1 MPDFENRRVELQQAR
16 IEKEAARLDLF
27 HANEQLKS
35 ITTDRSLLDRAFNPN
50 NPDHVEHRQQLAER
64 QLNTE
69 GEIAQLT
76 EDYESLV
83 VRERASFVAFAPQT
97 DLREQA
103 KRLDDAYPCLLL
115 PVRLE
120 TRFKTVSIDGITK
133 NQLWVRVYPDDCA
146 IDTFEATL
154 STVEVKNAQTYWSD
168 FWRAGKF
175 EDQLR
180 GAWRGLVSSHG
191 SGRAAWIIKH
201 YQPLNLDQKPTKALP
216 TDIILTIATE
226 TPLSNKEQEATII
239 YWKAV
244 WLADGNR
251 SDENAARQVLIG
263 KIGNDRAAAIIQN
276 YQPRNL
282 DETPK
287 FPIKKAK
294 VAVKVAFL
302 IFPKSETVITKQ
314 QSWSQ
319 APKVNILP
327 DRFVLIGY
335 SKDSNNTLQQELIE
349 IGNPVPSPLIVG
361 PNPSAPAAEQLMP
374 NQQTGDLFVGEDM
387 KWMTD
392 FDRAIEV
399 GMGFKVDLSSAQAT
413 RGFDRMLVLGLR
425 LSADAQESKTLLE
438 TLLQHHHN
446 SRSGFSLIPQGTPTN
461 NTEKKGAGFS
471 RSDDADDSFDEIF
484 KAKQGANRDALF
496 TETSDPLLKRDGQ
509 WLAESLGI
517 DSDVLKNVRHSGG
530 TDQSEAKAMNTA
542 LWPATLGYMMGSMM
556 TPVFDRST
564 IESTRDF
571 FNNFV
576 SGRGSIPAVRI
587 GSQPYGILPTTVFS
601 RMSWMFPPRDGENP
615 NFRIEMVWDRSN
627 FLRRLYE
634 LLSLV
639 DRDWENLVKGV
650 SYVGK
655 PLDRNGLPA
664 DAHKI
669 LLDILGLHSGSIE
682 YHQRYAESLDHL
694 FNLRILT
701 TIRLGLRR
709 FAPDL
714 SSEQLIQAGM
724 NLLKTLGYQGEVTPD
739 VLKKFFLGSQNL
751 LKGPIVDDRPLSETD
766 LIRPYTPN
774 PDNKNYIQWLID
786 AANTSLDKL
795 NQQTGFI
802 ENKSPIALLYIY
814 LHHALKLGYWDSSIR
829 AHLKAEILTA
839 QSLNSVLEE
848 PNFIHVGGQSATSES
863 RWQYLYK
870 TEARITSSNS
880 QLVSDYITQNIGEIP
895 ETLHLTEQIEALKR
909 LNIPTAR
916 LERLFSEH
924 IDCCSYRLDAW
935 WQGLVNYQLEGMR
948 NRRGGDNEQIGKGL
962 YLGAYSWL
970 ENIRPENKPL
980 TSPDLTPE
988 LQNIFNKNSDI
999 PIVRDGNNE
1008 GYIHAPSLNH
1018 AVTAAV
1024 LRNGYL
1030 SNNNSRNTN
1039 PNQQPLA
1046 VNLSS
1051 ERVRLALSVLEGIR
1065 NGQSLGALLGYQLE
1079 RGLHDRYQVAEVD
1092 EFILKLRKA
1101 FPLRADNLKSTKTE
1115 EKDAIEAIEARNV
1128 VDGLSLVN
1136 HIKQTGIKTY
1146 PFGKPDTILPSAATP
1161 AQKSSID
1168 AEVDRLLDIHDAI
1181 SDLAI
1186 AESVHQAVQGN
1197 YDRAAATLDTYS
1209 KGNFP
1214 PEPDVVQTPR
1224 SGITLTHRVGLHL
1237 EAGISSDPLRN
1248 PLAQTP
1254 RAQAEPALNQ
1264 WLTSILP
1271 LASRV
1276 VCKVGYYN
1284 SVTDKPILNSSNTP
1298 ITQTVT
1304 QENLQIQ
1311 PIDFLYL
1318 LRTDNESAMTELDDR
1333 IILYVVQTFKPRP
1346 NIHLKIQYTDRL
1358 TETERVNDKKISFF
1372 ELAPMIHSLRALI
1385 LRSRPLKSSDISL
1398 QNQVTKAQEEQ
1409 GFIDLRRIDIPLNNN
1424 SDPTNPINPNN
1435 LTQLRTEIEAFRNT
1449 VGNFFRD
1456 LDTLSKDVDANKTQ
1470 ILAIRTQIIT
1480 NVDNHIATAIDLL
1493 ARASRFGIPQAG
1505 WGFILDWKRRT
1516 FNDSLKQ
1523 VSELVDRWKQRSEQF
1538 VTLLASEQDL
1548 PTTAT
1553 DRERFDL
1560 LQQAERLVSTSI
1572 INPLPATPSD
1582 LRTAI
1587 RAKRTIFLNKSSDF
1601 SQVLQIVTTDI
1612 LPLLTTLKSLLPIA
1626 DFDLAEFDVTETE
1639 KQIILFTRDLATSI
1653 DGLLKE
1659 IDRRIK
1665 AVEDQLSIYRNNNP
1679 QSTLAVQAL
1688 QDAAKAL
1695 FGDEFQLIP
1704 EIEISPDRGAEWEN
1718 SLIDS
1723 QSGSLTNYLTET
1735 VGIDFPV
1742 DNWLYGAAR
1751 VREKIH
1757 HWEQLVMLTGAFGRT
1772 EPELQPIQL
1781 PYKVKDHW
1789 LALQFPYDPNP
1800 DPAVKK
1806 DPAKNYQFDGDRLL
1820 YTAHYSVPFDRNKK
1834 QCGLLLDEWTEVI
1847 PSDNETTGIAFHYDR
1862 PNSEPPQTMLL
1873 VTPPEFTGS
1882 WQWQD
1887 LVDALNETLD
1897 MAKKRA
1903 VEPKQIDA
1911 TPYARI
1917 LPATIMAATLYQI
1930 SISANLAVNNK
1941 LIDALSKETL

>member
-50 NPDHVEHRQQLAER
+50 NPDHVEHRQQLAQR

-76 EDYESLV
+76 EYYESLV

-120 TRFKTVSIDGITK
+120 TRFKTVSIDGVTK

-146 IDTFEATL
+146 VDTFEATL

-168 FWRAGKF
+168 FWRAGEF

-180 GAWRGLVSSHG
+180 GAWRSLVSSHG
-191 SGRAAWIIKH
+191 SGRAAWILKQ
-201 YQPLNLDQKPTKALP
+201 YQPLTPLTEKPPKALP

-226 TPLSNKEQEATII
+226 TPLSDPEQKATKN
-239 YWKAV
+239 YWTAI
-244 WLADGNR
+244 WLANGE
-251 SDENAARQVLIG
+251 SIAKNAANQALIAA
-263 KIGNDRAAAIIQN
+263 IGNDRAAAIIQN

-287 FPIKKAK
+287 FPLKKAE
-294 VAVKVAFL
+294 VTVSVVFL
-302 IFPKSETVITKQ
+302 IFPKSETLITKQ

-319 APKVNILP
+319 APKVNVLP
-327 DRFVLIGY
+327 DRFILIGY
-335 SKDSNNTLQQELIE
+335 TKDGNNVLKQELLE
-349 IGNPVPSPLIVG
+349 VGNPVPSPLIVG
-361 PNPSAPAAEQLMP
+361 PNPSAPAAEQLLP

-399 GMGFKVDLSSAQAT
+399 GMGFKVDLSSTQAT
-413 RGFDRMLVLGLR
+413 RGFDRLLVLGLR

-446 SRSGFSLIPQGTPTN
+446 SRSGFSLIPQGSPTN

-484 KAKQGANRDALF
+484 KAKQGVNKDALF
-496 TETSDPLLKRDGQ
+496 TETSNSLLKRDGQ
-509 WLAESLGI
+509 WLAELLGI

-542 LWPATLGYMMGSMM
+542 LWPATLGYTMSSMM
-556 TPVFDRST
+556 SPVFDRST
-564 IESTRDF
+564 IENTRDF

-601 RMSWMFPPRDGENP
+601 RMSWMFPPRDGDNP
-615 NFRIEMVWDRSN
+615 NFRIEMVQDRSD
-627 FLRRLYE
+627 FFRRLYE

-669 LLDILGLHSGSIE
+669 LLDILGLHSSSVE

-694 FNLRILT
+694 FNLRVPT

-709 FAPDL
+709 FPPDL
-714 SSEQLIQAGM
+714 SSEQLIQKGM

-774 PDNKNYIQWLID
+774 PDNKNYIQWLVD

-802 ENKSPIALLYIY
+802 DNKSPIALLYIY

-839 QSLNSVLEE
+839 QSLNSVLKE
-848 PNFIHVGGQSATSES
+848 PNFIHVSGQSATSES

-935 WQGLVNYQLEGMR
+935 WQGLVNFQLEGMR

-970 ENIRPENKPL
+970 ENVRPENKPL
-980 TSPDLTPE
+980 TPVDLTPE
-988 LQNIFNKNSDI
+988 LQNIFDKNSDA

-1101 FPLRADNLKSTKTE
+1101 FPLRADNLKSTLT
-1115 EKDAIEAIEARNV
+1115 KDRDTIEAIEARNV

-1136 HIKQTGIKTY
+1136 HIKKTGKKNY
-1146 PFGKPDTILPSAATP
+1146 PFGKPDTILPSDATSS
-1161 AQKSSID
+1161 QKSSID

-1237 EAGISSDPLRN
+1237 EAGISSDPN
-1248 PLAQTP
+1248 ATP
-1254 RAQAEPALNQ
+1254 RTQAEPALDK
-1264 WLTSILP
+1264 WLATILP
-1271 LASRV
+1271 NAKQV
-1276 VCKVGYYN
+1276 GCKVTYL
-1284 SVTDKPILNSSNTP
+1284 DP
-1298 ITQTVT
+1298 ITNTQIEHIVT
-1304 QENLQIQ
+1304 QEDLEVQ
-1311 PIDFLYL
+1311 PIDLLYL
-1318 LRTDNESAMTELDDR
+1318 LRTDSESAMTELDDR
-1333 IILYVVQTFKPRP
+1333 ILLYVTRTFSPRP
-1346 NIHLKIQYTDRL
+1346 DILLKIQYT
-1358 TETERVNDKKISFF
+1358 ERFTDNKISFF
-1372 ELAPMIHSLRALI
+1372 ELAPMMHSLRSLI
-1385 LRSRPLKSSDISL
+1385 LRSRPLKSSDVTL
-1398 QNQVTKAQEEQ
+1398 QNQATQAQAEQ
-1409 GFIDLRRIDIPLNNN
+1409 IFVDRQRIDLPQGELVILKTDLEPFKLKLATLLENI
-1424 SDPTNPINPNN
+1424 PIN
-1435 LTQLRTEIEAFRNT
+1435 RA
-1449 VGNFFRD
+1449 
-1456 LDTLSKDVDANKTQ
+1456 Q
-1470 ILAIRTQIIT
+1470 ILADVDVHIT
-1480 NVDNHIATAIDLL
+1480 TAIDLL
-1493 ARASRFGIPQAG
+1493 TRASRFGIPQSG
-1505 WGFILDWKRRT
+1505 WGFALDWKRLA
-1516 FNDSLKQ
+1516 FI
-1523 VSELVDRWKQRSEQF
+1523 ELLDRVRELTVRWQDRLTQF
-1538 VTLLASEQDL
+1538 DARLIEYTAL
-1548 PTTAT
+1548 PGTTT
-1553 DRERFDL
+1553 DQERFTL
-1560 LQQAERLVSTSI
+1560 LQQAERLVSTIMTS
-1572 INPLPATPSD
+1572 PQPATPDD
-1582 LRTAI
+1582 LRTIIIVKGSTFAN
-1587 RAKRTIFLNKSSDF
+1587 KLNSFKGVLRTTITSVVALRNS
-1601 SQVLQIVTTDI
+1601 IEI
-1612 LPLLTTLKSLLPIA
+1612 LLPIA
-1626 DFDLAEFDVTETE
+1626 DFDLIDLDLTNSE
-1639 KQIILFTRDLATSI
+1639 KQIILFTTDLATVIGS
-1653 DGLLKE
+1653 LFE
-1659 IDRRIK
+1659 EVERRIQT
-1665 AVEDQLSIYRNNNP
+1665 VQGQLTIYEANT
-1679 QSTLAVQAL
+1679 QSTVRVQAL

-1695 FGDEFQLIP
+1695 LGEEFQLIP
-1704 EIEISPDRGAEWEN
+1704 EIELTSDRGAEWEK
-1718 SLIDS
+1718 SLNDS
-1723 QSGSLTNYLTET
+1723 QSGILTNYLTGT
-1735 VGIDFPV
+1735 VGIDFPI

-1781 PYKVKDHW
+1781 PYKADDHW
-1789 LALQFPYDPNP
+1789 LALQFPYDPDPNP
-1800 DPAVKK
+1800 VVKK
-1806 DPAKNYQFDGDRLL
+1806 DPNKNYQFDGDRLL
-1820 YTAHYSVPFDRNKK
+1820 YTAHYAVPFDRRKK
-1834 QCGLLLDEWTEVI
+1834 QCGLLVDEWTEVI

-1873 VTPPEFTGS
+1873 VTPPSFTGS

-1903 VEPKQIDA
+1903 VEPKQLDA

-1941 LIDALSKETL
+1941 LIDALTKENL

>member
-35 ITTDRSLLDRAFNPN
+35 ITTDRSLLERAFNPN
-50 NPDHVEHRQQLAER
+50 NPAHVKHRQQLTER
-64 QLNTE
+64 QASAE
-69 GEIAQLT
+69 AEIARLTAAYEQLGVS
-76 EDYESLV
+76 EK
-83 VRERASFVAFAPQT
+83 ASFVAFAPQT
-97 DLREQA
+97 DPRELRD
-103 KRLDDAYPCLLL
+103 RLNDAYPCLLL

-120 TRFKTVSIDGITK
+120 IRFKTVSIEGVTK

-168 FWRAGKF
+168 FWRSGNF
-175 EDQLR
+175 EDQHR

-191 SGRAAWIIKH
+191 SGRAAWIVEH
-201 YQPLNLDQKPTKALP
+201 YQPVNLGQKPTKALP

-226 TPLSNKEQEATII
+226 TPLSAAEQTATAT
-239 YWKAV
+239 YWQAV
-244 WLADGNR
+244 WLANGDRNR
-251 SDENAARQVLIG
+251 ENAARLALNNSLG
-263 KIGNDRAAAIIQN
+263 TDRATEIIQN

-282 DETPK
+282 EETPK
-287 FPIKKAK
+287 SPLKKTE
-294 VAVKVAFL
+294 VTVSVAFVV
-302 IFPKSETVITKQ
+302 FPRSETVTTKQ

-319 APKVNILP
+319 APKVNVLP

-335 SKDSNNTLQQELIE
+335 VNNEQVLLE
-349 IGNPVPSPLIVG
+349 IANPIPSPLIVG
-361 PNPSAPAAEQLMP
+361 PDPSAPAQDQLRP
-374 NQQTGDLFVGEDM
+374 DSGDLVIGEDM
-387 KWMTD
+387 KWMVD

-399 GMGFKVDLSSAQAT
+399 GMGFKVDLNNDLAT
-413 RGFDRMLVLGLR
+413 RGFDRLLVLGLR

-471 RSDDADDSFDEIF
+471 RSDDADRSFDEIF
-484 KAKQGANRDALF
+484 KAKQGVNRDALF

-517 DSDVLKNVRHSGG
+517 DSDVLKNVRHSDG

-542 LWPATLGYMMGSMM
+542 LWPATIGYMMDSMM
-556 TPVFDRST
+556 TPVFNKST

-571 FNNFV
+571 FNHFV
-576 SGRGSIPAVRI
+576 SGRGLIPAVRI
-587 GSQPYGILPTTVFS
+587 GSQPYGILPTTAFS
-601 RMSWMFPPRDGENP
+601 RMSWMSPDRGNDRIDGNVAA
-615 NFRIEMVWDRSN
+615 RGQDN
-627 FLRRLYE
+627 FLARLYE
-634 LLSLV
+634 ILSLV

-664 DAHKI
+664 DAHQI
-669 LLDILGLHSGSIE
+669 LLDILGLHSGSVE
-682 YHQRYAESLDHL
+682 YYQRYAESLDHL
-694 FNLRILT
+694 FNWLILFY
-701 TIRLGLRR
+701 LNFGLRD
-709 FAPDL
+709 FTL
-714 SSEQLIQAGM
+714 ESLGKSIIEQGM
-724 NLLKTLGYQGEVTPD
+724 ILLRKLGYQGEATPD
-739 VLKKFFLGSQNL
+739 VLTKFFLGSQNL
-751 LKGPIVDDRPLSETD
+751 LKGAVIDDRPLSETD

-774 PDNKNYIQWLID
+774 PDNKNYIEWLID
-786 AANTSLDKL
+786 AANTSLEKL

-802 ENKSPIALLYIY
+802 DNRSPTALLYILLQY
-814 LHHALKLGYWDSSIR
+814 ALKQSYYDSSIR
-829 AHLKAEILTA
+829 FHQRAGLISA
-839 QSLNSVLEE
+839 QDLSSVYRES
-848 PNFIHVGGQSATSES
+848 NFIHVSAQTQPSES

-870 TEARITSSNS
+870 TEAQITNSNS
-880 QLVSDYITQNIGEIP
+880 QLVSDYITQNIGRFT
-895 ETLHLTEQIEALKR
+895 ETLHLSEQIAALKR

-935 WQGLVNYQLEGMR
+935 WQGLVNYQLEQMR
-948 NRRGGDNEQIGKGL
+948 NRQDGENEQTRGL

-970 ENIRPENKPL
+970 ENVRPENKPL
-980 TSPDLTPE
+980 SSKQLEPE
-988 LQNIFNKNSDI
+988 LSDIFNKNLASPLLSDASS
-999 PIVRDGNNE
+999 E

-1030 SNNNSRNTN
+1030 SNNNSRNSD

-1046 VNLSS
+1046 INLSS

-1092 EFILKLRKA
+1092 KFILKLRKA

-1115 EKDAIEAIEARNV
+1115 DKDSIEAIEARNV
-1128 VDGLSLVN
+1128 MDGLSLVN
-1136 HIKQTGIKTY
+1136 HVKKAIDKKY
-1146 PFGKPDTILPSAATP
+1146 PFDKPPELLPRGSSNEESA
-1161 AQKSSID
+1161 IN

-1237 EAGISSDPLRN
+1237 EAGIPSDPN
-1248 PLAQTP
+1248 ATP
-1254 RAQAEPALNQ
+1254 RTQAEPALDK
-1264 WLTSILP
+1264 WLASILP

-1276 VCKVGYYN
+1276 VCKVGYYD
-1284 SVTDKPILNSSNTP
+1284 SVTNKPILNSSNTP

-1333 IILYVVQTFKPRP
+1333 IILYVIKTFKPRP
-1346 NIHLKIQYTDRL
+1346 DIRLKIQYTDRL
-1358 TETERVNDKKISFF
+1358 TETERLNNKISFF
-1372 ELAPMIHSLRALI
+1372 ELAPMMHSLRALI
-1385 LRSRPLKSSDISL
+1385 LRSRPLKTSDITL
-1398 QNQVTKAQEEQ
+1398 QNQATKAQEEQ
-1409 GFIDLRRIDIPLNNN
+1409 ISIDRQRIDLPQG
-1424 SDPTNPINPNN
+1424 N
-1435 LTQLRTEIEAFRNT
+1435 LVILKTDVEAFKISL
-1449 VGNFFRD
+1449 GNVLGGLDDLLRR
-1456 LDTLSKDVDANKTQ
+1456 LDTLMKDADANSVQ
-1470 ILAIRTQIIT
+1470 IVATRAQIQTIRTQIIAS
-1480 NVDNHIATAIDLL
+1480 VDDRIATAIDLL
-1493 ARASRFGIPQAG
+1493 AQASRFGIPQTG
-1505 WGFILDWKRRT
+1505 WGFALDWKRRT
-1516 FNDSLKQ
+1516 FSNSLKQ
-1523 VSELVDRWKQRSEQF
+1523 VGELIARWQQRLEEF
-1538 VTLLASEQDL
+1538 KALLTEYNAL
-1548 PTTAT
+1548 PATAT

-1572 INPLPATPSD
+1572 INPLPATPKA
-1582 LRTAI
+1582 LEIAI
-1587 RAKRTIFLNKSSDF
+1587 VAKRTTFSNKLDSF
-1601 SQVLQIVTTDI
+1601 ST
-1612 LPLLTTLKSLLPIA
+1612 LLTTTTTAISTLNTNIEGLLPIA
-1626 DFDLAEFDVTETE
+1626 DFDLIEFDVTKTE
-1639 KQIILFTRDLATSI
+1639 RQIILFTTDLAKAI
-1653 DGLLKE
+1653 DSLFTE
-1659 IDRRIK
+1659 IDLRLL
-1665 AVEDQLSIYRNNNP
+1665 AVQKQLDIYDTNA
-1679 QSTLAVQAL
+1679 QSAVGVQAL

-1695 FGDEFQLIP
+1695 LGEEFQLIP
-1704 EIEISPDRGAEWEN
+1704 EIEISPDRGAEWEK
-1718 SLIDS
+1718 SLNDS
-1723 QSGSLTNYLTET
+1723 QSGILTNYLTGR
-1735 VGIDFPV
+1735 VGIDFPI

-1781 PYKVKDHW
+1781 PYKEKDDW
-1789 LALQFPYDPNP
+1789 LALQFPYDP
-1800 DPAVKK
+1800 DPGAKK
-1806 DPAKNYQFDGDRLL
+1806 DITKNYQFDGDRLL
-1820 YTAHYSVPFDRNKK
+1820 YTAHYAVPFDRNKK

-1873 VTPPEFTGS
+1873 VTPPSFTGS
-1882 WQWQD
+1882 WKWLD

-1903 VEPKQIDA
+1903 VEPSQVDA
-1911 TPYARI
+1911 TPYARV
-1917 LPATIMAATLYQI
+1917 LPSTIMAATLYQI
-1930 SISANLAVNNK
+1930 SISANLSINNNLTNVLNK
-1941 LIDALSKETL
+1941 GINL